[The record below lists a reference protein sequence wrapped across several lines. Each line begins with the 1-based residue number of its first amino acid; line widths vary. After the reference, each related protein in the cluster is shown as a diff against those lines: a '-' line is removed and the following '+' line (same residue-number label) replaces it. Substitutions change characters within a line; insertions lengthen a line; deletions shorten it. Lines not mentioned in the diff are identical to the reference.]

1 MNPEPTEAIL
11 QDATGEQADTQAKS
25 QPNTSEPTLITPR
38 QEMMNHIIN
47 QREQGQEETPQ
58 ANSEP
63 EAETI
68 KVKVDGIEQE
78 IPIDQAKATLQ
89 KNMAAD
95 KRLND
100 AVLKQRELQQW
111 EQRLQQQEQQLQ
123 LPVTPPDTTKKLQV
137 AVDALYDGDTEDA
150 VKALSEVIGRNTAT
164 LNPEQISQQASEHV
178 MQTLA
183 KRQFDSDVAKA
194 NTQFHQEF
202 ADIASDP
209 TLLNMA
215 DQKTIELMSLHADW
229 TPSQITT
236 EAGRQTREWV
246 QGLTSQRS
254 PTTRVERKQNLQ
266 SMPSTSGSVAYQPPA
281 KNDGPKSAKEVIAAM
296 RQSRGQA

>member
-1 MNPEPTEAIL
+1 MNPEPTEAI
-11 QDATGEQADTQAKS
+11 QPDATGEQADT
-25 QPNTSEPTLITPR
+25 SEQTPITPR
-38 QEMMNHIIN
+38 QEMMNHIIE

-58 ANSEP
+58 ASSQP

-78 IPIDQAKATLQ
+78 IPIDQARATLQ

-111 EQRLQQQEQQLQ
+111 EQRLQQQEQKLQ
-123 LPVTPPDTTKKLQV
+123 QPVENPDTKEKLQV

-150 VKALSEVIGRNTAT
+150 VKALSEVIGRNGAT
-164 LNPEQISQQASEHV
+164 LNQEQISQQASERV

-183 KRQFDSDVAKA
+183 KRQFDNDVADA
-194 NTQFHQEF
+194 NTEF
-202 ADIASDP
+202 QQKFPDIASDP
-209 TLLNMA
+209 YLLNMA
-215 DQKTIELMSLHADW
+215 DLRTIELMSLHSDW
-229 TPSQITT
+229 SPSQITT
-236 EAGRQTREWV
+236 EAGKQTREWV
-246 QGLTSQRS
+246 QGLTGQRS
-254 PTTRVERKQNLQ
+254 PTTRAERKQNLQ
-266 SMPSTSGSVAYQPPA
+266 SMPRSSGSVAYQPTA
-281 KNDGPKSAKEVIAAM
+281 KNDGPKSPQEVIAAM

>member
-1 MNPEPTEAIL
+1 MNPEPTEAI
-11 QDATGEQADTQAKS
+11 QPDATGEQADTSEQA
-25 QPNTSEPTLITPR
+25 PITPR
-38 QEMMNHIIN
+38 QEMMNHIIE
-47 QREQGQEETPQ
+47 QREQGQEETPGVSSQ
-58 ANSEP
+58 P

-78 IPIDQAKATLQ
+78 IPIDQARATLQ

-123 LPVTPPDTTKKLQV
+123 PPVTPPNTTEKLQV

-150 VKALSEVIGRNTAT
+150 VKALSEVIGRNGAT
-164 LNPEQISQQASEHV
+164 LNPEQISQQASEQV

-183 KRQFDSDVAKA
+183 KRQFDSDVAEA

-209 TLLNMA
+209 TLLNIA

-246 QGLTSQRS
+246 QGLTGQRS
-254 PTTRVERKQNLQ
+254 PTTRAERKQNLQ
-266 SMPSTSGSVAYQPPA
+266 SMPRSSGSVAYQPPA
-281 KNDGPKSAKEVIAAM
+281 KNDGPKSPQEVIAAM